1 MELKADKQSDGTY
14 VIWDTDAGREILFT
28 GVRGCNVNRVISKM
42 YWEELFPQEEK

>member
-14 VIWDTDAGREILFT
+14 VIRDIGGGREILFT
-28 GVRGCNVNRVISKM
+28 GVRGCNVNRTISKI